1 LLKKD
6 YVSIVFVLNGK
17 EARRA
22 EIPAGGTV
30 RRTPH
35 GIQRT
40 NKNFPGWP
48 LLRNTTF
55 CGSPLSMESRMHP
68 AFQKRSGLVWEIKN
82 DGFSR

>member
-22 EIPAGGTV
+22 EIPAGGAV

-48 LLRNTTF
+48 
-55 CGSPLSMESRMHP
+55 CGKILSASA
-68 AFQKRSGLVWEIKN
+68 AFRSGAGAFVTRAGKN
-82 DGFSR
+82 GKAENFILGSAA